1 MMDILILRAAVKK
14 ISKNYY
20 QVLKSTK
27 LRTAN
32 PNPRI
37 LTLIR
42 VYLVVK
48 TTFLPLFFGV
58 VIRVSVQTYVFD
70 REKDTLTHRMSR
82 RERDIEEREEDQKDG
97 LCQLN

>member
-1 MMDILILRAAVKK
+1 M
-14 ISKNYY
+14 
-20 QVLKSTK
+20 KSTK

-37 LTLIR
+37 LTHI
-42 VYLVVK
+42 VK

-82 RERDIEEREEDQKDG
+82 RERDIEEREDQKDG
-97 LCQLN
+97 LCSDALLLI